1 MRATKC
7 VVQTYGDDG
16 LHDLLGECLT
26 VTYNAVNYGQKNGVS
41 NRKGMGT
48 FYRSLKQTGLPSC
61 YKVAAITRAC
71 AVLTSRMKSEKRGV
85 ETKHPQPLR
94 PMICVLSGFFITMK
108 GRLFIPLRRN
118 QYFDVQLNRYVQ
130 QTLTQKKIRSL
141 TITPDSLSFC
151 YSEDVKLM
159 SVKTVFGVDRNEK
172 NLTFGNPEKVTQ
184 INLSKTV
191 RIKQTTREIVGSFK
205 RSDVRIRRRLARK
218 YWRRANN
225 RTNQMLHAA
234 TNYMVENAVANDA
247 AFALEDLTDIKKLYR
262 KGNGQGREYRFRLN
276 SWPYWKARMMLG
288 YKSAWKG
295 ISVIPLTKSE
305 TYGSSSVHSTCGEKL
320 HNPEKGDVEHR
331 RMLWCQ
337 TCNKW
342 VDRDA
347 NATVNLSQR
356 GLARFASSH
365 PTPKSRSQQADFK
378 AEEKGLANEAMV
390 QEPGTPVILKVDA
403 SKLTLRH
410 FPKS

>member
-1 MRATKC
+1 
-7 VVQTYGDDG
+7 
-16 LHDLLGECLT
+16 
-26 VTYNAVNYGQKNGVS
+26 
-41 NRKGMGT
+41 
-48 FYRSLKQTGLPSC
+48 
-61 YKVAAITRAC
+61 
-71 AVLTSRMKSEKRGV
+71 
-85 ETKHPQPLR
+85 
-94 PMICVLSGFFITMK
+94 MICVLSGFFITMK

-234 TNYMVENAVANDA
+234 TNSRRSHGHQE
-247 AFALEDLTDIKKLYR
+247 T
-262 KGNGQGREYRFRLN
+262 
-276 SWPYWKARMMLG
+276 
-288 YKSAWKG
+288 
-295 ISVIPLTKSE
+295 IS
-305 TYGSSSVHSTCGEKL
+305 
-320 HNPEKGDVEHR
+320 
-331 RMLWCQ
+331 
-337 TCNKW
+337 
-342 VDRDA
+342 
-347 NATVNLSQR
+347 
-356 GLARFASSH
+356 
-365 PTPKSRSQQADFK
+365 
-378 AEEKGLANEAMV
+378 
-390 QEPGTPVILKVDA
+390 
-403 SKLTLRH
+403 
-410 FPKS
+410 